1 MQFPVHIEL
10 HRSRLLVASLLLLH
24 TLAIICV
31 VVLPWPW
38 QLRSLVCAVLC
49 WSVGYALR
57 PSKIV
62 SLHLSGQGR
71 LDCRFADG
79 ERATALLLPGSS
91 VFHRL
96 IVLRMQIGDTRRTV
110 NLVLLPDS
118 IAKGQFRALRL
129 WLRWRTNENV
139 VKSA

>member
-1 MQFPVHIEL
+1 MQFPIHIEL
-10 HRSRLLVASLLLLH
+10 HRSRLLVVSLLLLH

-38 QLRSLVCAVLC
+38 QMRSLVCVLLC
-49 WSVGYALR
+49 LSVSHALR
-57 PSKIV
+57 PSKMV
-62 SLHLSGQGR
+62 SLRLSGQGR

-79 ERATALLLPGSS
+79 ERAAALLLPGSS

-96 IVLRMQIGDTRRTV
+96 IVLRLQIADTRRTV

-129 WLRWRTNENV
+129 WLRWRTSENV